1 MACGDELRQVPCDG
15 IGFPIYNVYRGKPY
29 LFLYIEDGVP
39 RPPKEEGRRRM
50 GVLSRDVGYPC
61 CVME

>member
-1 MACGDELRQVPCDG
+1 MYIEGSPT
-15 IGFPIYNVYRGKPY
+15 

>member
-1 MACGDELRQVPCDG
+1 MGYGNELRQVPCDD
-15 IGFPIYNVYRGKPY
+15 IGFLIYKVYRGDPKY
-29 LFLYIEDGVP
+29 LYIEDGVP

>member
-1 MACGDELRQVPCDG
+1 MGYGNELRQVPCDG
-15 IGFPIYNVYRGKPY
+15 IGFPIYKVYRGDPTY
-29 LFLYIEDGVP
+29 IIEDGVP